1 MSCCSRSDSEQA
13 IAGGMCFVAVC
24 WAVQMNGYFTGSSG
38 SSSNVDSSRSARMCN
53 INCNPQQL
61 GFLDYHIMVVVVMV
75 YTASD
80 YSMSVMHHQL
90 ISVMLRQ
97 HMNNVMRLF

>member
-1 MSCCSRSDSEQA
+1 MVTLQVPLA
-13 IAGGMCFVAVC
+13 AVVM
-24 WAVQMNGYFTGSSG
+24 WIPP
-38 SSSNVDSSRSARMCN
+38 RSARMCN